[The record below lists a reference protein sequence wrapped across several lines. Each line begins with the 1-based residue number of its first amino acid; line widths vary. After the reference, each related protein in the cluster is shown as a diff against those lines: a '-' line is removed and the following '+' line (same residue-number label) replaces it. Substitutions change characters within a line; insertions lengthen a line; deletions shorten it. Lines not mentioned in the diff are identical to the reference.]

1 MEIIMNFFI
10 FNMMKKMAQI
20 LGIELKIIC
29 SRVIKIKFL
38 NYNIREKKIEFII
51 FFKFEFIY
59 LNKIYV
65 L

>member
-38 NYNIREKKIEFII
+38 NYNIRKKKIEFII